1 VTAGTHLRA
10 AVAAEARGYR
20 ALLAGGDAGEPLR
33 TARDEYLS
41 SHELTGPAS
50 WGRLLGG
57 LKMAILAGDGVEE
70 TARRARAETDDADSP
85 AAAYVR
91 ALALVALG
99 RIPDPTPLLDAG
111 PEYARSGRAL
121 AAIAAG
127 DSRGYA
133 AALREILDDFESR
146 ERYLTGVAFADTA
159 AVLERLAE
167 PRGIAVHPKS
177 ALLPASRSGEDG
189 RYTASPTGL

>member
-1 VTAGTHLRA
+1 MTAGTHLRA
-10 AVAAEARGYR
+10 AVDAEARGYR
-20 ALLAGGDAGEPLR
+20 ALLAGEDPGAALR

-57 LKMAILAGDGVEE
+57 LKMAILAGDGVDEA
-70 TARRARAETDDADSP
+70 ARRALEETEGADSP

-99 RIPDPTPLLDAG
+99 RVPDPRPLLDAG
-111 PEYARSGRAL
+111 PEFARTGRAL
-121 AAIAAG
+121 AAISAG
-127 DSRGYA
+127 DGAGYA
-133 AALREILDDFESR
+133 QALGEILDDFEAR
-146 ERYLTGVAFADTA
+146 DQHLTGVAFADTV

-167 PRGIAVHPKS
+167 PRGIAVHPVS
-177 ALLPASRSGEDG
+177 ALLPASRPG
-189 RYTASPTGL
+189 

>member
-10 AVAAEARGYR
+10 AVDAEGRAYR
-20 ALLAGGDAGEPLR
+20 ALLAGHDAGQALR
-33 TARDEYLS
+33 TARDEYLA
-41 SHELTGPAS
+41 SHDLTGPAS

-70 TARRARAETDDADSP
+70 AARRALDETADAGSA

-91 ALALVALG
+91 ALAMVALG
-99 RIPDPTPLLDAG
+99 QAPDLRALLDAG
-111 PEYARSGRAL
+111 AEFARTGRAL

-127 DSRGYA
+127 DGTAYA
-133 AALREILDDFESR
+133 EAVGEILDDFESR
-146 ERYLTGVAFADTA
+146 DQHLTGVAFADTV

-167 PRGIAVHPKS
+167 PRGIAVHPAS
-177 ALLPASRSGEDG
+177 PLLPASRPG
-189 RYTASPTGL
+189 

>member
-1 VTAGTHLRA
+1 LTAGTHLQA
-10 AVAAEARGYR
+10 AVDAEASGYR
-20 ALLAGGDAGEPLR
+20 ALLAGDDPRDALR
-33 TARDEYLS
+33 TARDEYLC

-70 TARRARAETDDADSP
+70 TARRAVAETENAGSP

-99 RIPDPTPLLDAG
+99 RVPDPTPLLDAG
-111 PEYARSGRAL
+111 PEFARTGRAL

-127 DSRGYA
+127 DRQGYA

-146 ERYLTGVAFADTA
+146 KQHLTGVAFADTA
-159 AVLERLAE
+159 AVLDRLAE
-167 PRGIAVHPKS
+167 PRGLAVYPES
-177 ALLPASRSGEDG
+177 ALLPASRSGGDG

>member
-10 AVAAEARGYR
+10 AVDAEARAYQG
-20 ALLAGGDAGEPLR
+20 LLAGDDAGELLR

-41 SHELTGPAS
+41 SHKLTGPAS

-57 LKMAILAGDGVEE
+57 LKMAILAGDGVGE
-70 TARRARAETDDADSP
+70 TARCAVTETEDAGSP

-111 PEYARSGRAL
+111 PEFARSGRAL
-121 AAIAAG
+121 AAIVAG
-127 DSRGYA
+127 DRRGYEE
-133 AALREILDDFESR
+133 ALREILDDFESR
-146 ERYLTGVAFADTA
+146 EQHLTGVAFADTA

-167 PRGIAVHPKS
+167 PRGIAVHPVS
-177 ALLPASRSGEDG
+177 ALLPASRSGGDG